1 MPSGAAMSMI
11 ALVIWMS
18 ACDGEGSPEGWLCTR
33 IIVRFCLLISTSNG
47 HHQRMSVSVVAL
59 VEKQTA
65 AKMTSAL
72 IVVTPFTFSRMAS
85 K

>member
-1 MPSGAAMSMI
+1 
-11 ALVIWMS
+11 
-18 ACDGEGSPEGWLCTR
+18 
-33 IIVRFCLLISTSNG
+33 
-47 HHQRMSVSVVAL
+47 MSVSVVAL